1 LLATMRKFPP
11 RNKITQTLIPADVK
25 LLYVADFI
33 LKIRSL
39 DLSHAKRGFFDK
51 ALDAMGAYE

>member
-1 LLATMRKFPP
+1 MRKFPP